1 MKPPHLLFLLQ
12 EILEEFPLLFP
23 EAIRLAQ
30 LLGGIRLNLLPQ
42 VVTLRPGEAGRG
54 WERLKEQDVR
64 ELLERFHGAAVQLLR
79 PKATRRSHKSCSHPG
94 QALGFPQD
102 RGDPGN
108 SQITHTHTHTEFWE
122 IPDAL

>member
-30 LLGGIRLNLLPQ
+30 LLGGIFLDLLPQ
-42 VVTLRPGEAGRG
+42 VVTLHPGEAGRG
-54 WERLKEQDVR
+54 WERLKEQDVH

-79 PKATRRSHKSCSHPG
+79 PRATRQSHKSCSHPG
-94 QALGFPQD
+94 QAWASRKTEEIQGTLK
-102 RGDPGN
+102 
-108 SQITHTHTHTEFWE
+108 SHTHTESWE